1 MRRAW
6 LIGGAALA
14 LLLVGYQQFNSGRAA
29 GASKHVAP
37 AGAPVR
43 VGAVTQRDMAVVER
57 SLGSV
62 LANTSVQ
69 VLPLVSGTLEKQ
81 AFREGEFVQK
91 GQLLFEIDPRPFRAS
106 LAQAQAIYQRD
117 SAQLRNAV
125 HDKQRFDTLFQQD
138 SGSGQARD
146 TAAANAEVL
155 TATVAADKAAVDM
168 ARLNLDYATIHSPL
182 TGKTGPVL
190 IQPGN
195 MVSGGAGNGVGSGS
209 PLVVIAEV
217 QPVKVSFSLPES
229 YLPRIQARQRK
240 GQLTATLDIRGREG
254 ELLSAPVI
262 FTSNVITPQSGTIEL
277 RAIFPNTGLALVPGE
292 LVNVV
297 VKLDDIPNALVV
309 PRNAVNDSPN
319 GPYAYA
325 VKAGKAELKPVKV
338 LFDNGTDV
346 AVAGD
351 LRPGD
356 IVVTEGQLR
365 VNAGDKVNVLGPSRP
380 PSGPP
385 PGQAGGSR

>member
-6 LIGGAALA
+6 IIGGAALV
-14 LLLVGYQQFNSGRAA
+14 LVLVGYQQFNSGRAA
-29 GASKHVAP
+29 GARKHAAA

-91 GQLLFEIDPRPFRAS
+91 GQLLFEIDPRQFRAS

-117 SAQLRNAV
+117 SAQLRNAL
-125 HDKQRFDTLFQQD
+125 HDKQRFETLFQQD

-195 MVSGGAGNGVGSGS
+195 MVSGGTGNGVGSGS

-229 YLPRIQARQRK
+229 DLPRIQARQRTE
-240 GQLTATLDIRGREG
+240 QLTATLDIRGREG
-254 ELLSAPVI
+254 ELLSAPVT

-277 RAIFPNTGLALVPGE
+277 RSIFPNTGLALVPGE

-309 PRNAVNDSPN
+309 PRNGVNDSPN
-319 GPYAYA
+319 GPYVYV
-325 VKAGKAELKPVKV
+325 VKAGRAELKPVKV
-338 LFDNGTDV
+338 LFDDGTDV

-356 IVVTEGQLR
+356 VVVTEGQLR
-365 VNAGDKVNVLGPSRP
+365 VNAGDRVNVLGPSRP